1 MNPFS
6 LFVVYLLIWW
16 VTLFAVLP
24 IGVRGQAEEG
34 EVVRGSEPGAPVDSN
49 MRRKVKMT
57 TIIATIL
64 WIIVSG
70 VIWSGLLNWDMLA
83 EWLNIDKLA
92 E

>member
-34 EVVRGSEPGAPVDSN
+34 EVVRGSEPVSYTHLTLP
-49 MRRKVKMT
+49 
-57 TIIATIL
+57 TIL
-64 WIIVSG
+64 LV
-70 VIWSGLLNWDMLA
+70 
-83 EWLNIDKLA
+83 
-92 E
+92 